1 MKTSKMLDG
10 YPQRSCA
17 AATLPPFARLPPL
30 RAALPRRYADP
41 RSASLRS
48 GDGRPRFGHGPAAG
62 AAWRGL
68 GRGGPSSPLARL
80 RVELARGAL
89 ARLRLGR
96 CPRRPRGP
104 VPFGQSGPRED
115 RRGSSRRSAALFRPY
130 RYSRVM
136 DRRGGEPREAPRTR
150 LFITLPNRCRFELR
164 TVGGGNGM
172 KVETRVGPATNKPPF
187 QWMDGAR
194 FSSRD
199 DAPAAETNTPED
211 GRVQAST
218 IRLSQ
223 VAGSRVPVAKPYGRK
238 TR

>member
-1 MKTSKMLDG
+1 MEKYFPHCGKNGSFFPHNGKT
-10 YPQRSCA
+10 
-17 AATLPPFARLPPL
+17 F
-30 RAALPRRYADP
+30 RRFSTQWKNFFHGVENPDIG
-41 RSASLRS
+41 LFS
-48 GDGRPRFGHGPAAG
+48 GVLGCSP
-62 AAWRGL
+62 GL
-68 GRGGPSSPLARL
+68 LSG
-80 RVELARGAL
+80 ARGA
-89 ARLRLGR
+89 
-96 CPRRPRGP
+96 
-104 VPFGQSGPRED
+104 
-115 RRGSSRRSAALFRPY
+115 PY

-238 TR
+238 IR

>member
-1 MKTSKMLDG
+1 MRIPS
-10 YPQRSCA
+10 
-17 AATLPPFARLPPL
+17 
-30 RAALPRRYADP
+30 
-41 RSASLRS
+41 
-48 GDGRPRFGHGPAAG
+48 
-62 AAWRGL
+62 
-68 GRGGPSSPLARL
+68 PSSAPASNCPDPPPRALAARVNPVRPSLPARKSIIRL
-80 RVELARGAL
+80 YTYVHMSISGLHGLSLAGAL
-89 ARLRLGR
+89 AKSRI
-96 CPRRPRGP
+96 RPA
-104 VPFGQSGPRED
+104 PFP
-115 RRGSSRRSAALFRPY
+115 PY
-130 RYSRVM
+130 RNTRVM

>member
-1 MKTSKMLDG
+1 
-10 YPQRSCA
+10 
-17 AATLPPFARLPPL
+17 
-30 RAALPRRYADP
+30 
-41 RSASLRS
+41 
-48 GDGRPRFGHGPAAG
+48 
-62 AAWRGL
+62 
-68 GRGGPSSPLARL
+68 
-80 RVELARGAL
+80 
-89 ARLRLGR
+89 
-96 CPRRPRGP
+96 
-104 VPFGQSGPRED
+104 
-115 RRGSSRRSAALFRPY
+115 
-130 RYSRVM
+130 M

-223 VAGSRVPVAKPYGRK
+223 VAGSRVPVAKTYGRK